1 MNIEKILERM
11 FQRMPEPN
19 QISDLLLLHSYN
31 QVRFTWKGKKF
42 KISEDLFVEEVQGN
56 FLVRSGDASLLE
68 LQLNK

>member
-42 KISEDLFVEEVQGN
+42 KISENLFVEEVQGGC
-56 FLVRSGDASLLE
+56 LVRSEDASLLE
-68 LQLNK
+68 VKLIK